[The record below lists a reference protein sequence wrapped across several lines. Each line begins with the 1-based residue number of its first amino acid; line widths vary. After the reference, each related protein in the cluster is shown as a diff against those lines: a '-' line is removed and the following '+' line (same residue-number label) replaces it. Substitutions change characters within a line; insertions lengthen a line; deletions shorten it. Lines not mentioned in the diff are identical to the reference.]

1 METEAILDLM
11 KETAEAVINPRFRAL
26 EETDISAKSGPD
38 DLVTIADKEA
48 EAHLTDALRRIYPDA
63 LIVGEETVFVDP
75 ELRWRIP
82 NADHALVIDP
92 IDGTGNFVRGR
103 AEHGMILAETR
114 GGVTTRGWIWQ
125 PQTGRGYTVERG
137 AGVRLNGAPLVAQ
150 RPERLPLGAAS
161 KRQYHGFTADG
172 ELSPVTRTN
181 FSCAFD
187 YPSILHGEFDFV
199 FYSRL
204 HPWDHLAGC
213 LMVTESGG
221 VARTMDGL
229 AYTVSSRSRGLIVA
243 SDTLTWMTAQQR
255 WPAEP
260 EG

>member
-26 EETDISAKSGPD
+26 SEEEVAAKSGPE

-48 EAHLTDALRRIYPDA
+48 EAHLTEALRRIYPDA
-63 LIVGEETVFVDP
+63 LIVGEEMVFSNP

-103 AEHGMILAETR
+103 IEHGMILAETR

-125 PQTGRGYTVERG
+125 PQTGRGYTAERG
-137 AGVRLNGAPLVAQ
+137 AGILVDGEPLVAN
-150 RPERLPLGAAS
+150 RPERPPLGAAS
-161 KRQYHGFTADG
+161 KNHYHGFTADG
-172 ELSPVTRTN
+172 ALSPVRRTH

-187 YPSILHGEFDFV
+187 YPAILHGEFDFV

-213 LMVTESGG
+213 LMVTEAGG

-229 AYTVSSRSRGLIVA
+229 AYTVSSRSGGMIVA

-255 WPAEP
+255 WPSGPAV
-260 EG
+260 